1 MGKSPASVST
11 VGSLS
16 PVGASQHRGEAL
28 RAANTTNATYLHTL
42 ELHQLE
48 HRKTLLMALCT
59 PFTMWS
65 LTPYS
70 TDQTPQS
77 RDLGDSER

>member
-11 VGSLS
+11 GGPLS
-16 PVGASQHRGEAL
+16 PVGASQHQGEAL
-28 RAANTTNATYLHTL
+28 PAANTTNATYLHTL
-42 ELHQLE
+42 EPHQLE

-59 PFTMWS
+59 PLAMWS